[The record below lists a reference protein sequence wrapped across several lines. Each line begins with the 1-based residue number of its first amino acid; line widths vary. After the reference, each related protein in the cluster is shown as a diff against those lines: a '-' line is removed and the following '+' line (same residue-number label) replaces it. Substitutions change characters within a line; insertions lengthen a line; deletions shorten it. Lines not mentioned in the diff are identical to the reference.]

1 MSKKSKLSE
10 VVFEIFAD
18 AQKNSDNG
26 ELDYLSFV
34 ELCKKRIGNGISR
47 NKIKSALISL
57 ERLGVKIITNNKKM
71 IVTLDTTP
79 STKIEQHETQ
89 NAEQYKGIYYVYG
102 KHSANIFVEQN
113 QKSYSL
119 KPLDGIR
126 NNASVEFVVNKN
138 NDIAIL
144 DYKNPPVTSL
154 GFLNKDKETGEIYF
168 YEQSTY
174 GVITRKY
181 LVLNTKMTNDA
192 FGHVVTAKV
201 DDTNQCCT
209 IDKIFGSLSS
219 LKEYVRAHAH
229 AIEADKPLSEEGEK
243 QLNSIPTSVDL
254 TQYNIIKN
262 LSESDEIDPAKPTYI
277 DLRDKLFC
285 TIDPFDCQDRD
296 DAVYSEINKNGD
308 IVTYAAIADVT
319 EYIKPFSP
327 IWNDAADKNFTL
339 YTLLGAYDMLPHKIA
354 SGICSLNPNEDRL
367 TMCVKTTINPKTGE
381 VLSGEVIQAI
391 INSKKKFSYNEVQQ
405 IFDDFTNENINENF
419 VIALNESK
427 RSHKTVEPSDLVEAL
442 IFNLKASQAIWKRL
456 HKSQTLRLNSNE
468 EVQFYLDTNREKIER
483 IERKEHLPS
492 MELIEALMI
501 NANEFTARKADSSS
515 LPVLYRTHGLSTEFK
530 IEKFNSLISCLDC
543 DMEWDGSNPSLQKIL
558 NHFKNSEYEELVN
571 EVAKTCLD
579 KARYAPVPHPVDRD
593 TQEVLE
599 DLCCHNALG
608 LDYYLHFTSGIR
620 RFPDLI
626 NQYEHKCLWNK
637 MLKHKGLSTIDLED
651 IPKEYVYNMAQKISA
666 REVEI
671 DRTSKTIEEL
681 GLAIYAEEHVNE
693 IFEGRI
699 RSIVGDELII
709 VTKENMRVKIPI
721 LDAVCSKKYKVT
733 DNNIAVLLNNKI
745 VAMVGE
751 TVKFKI
757 ASANRFS
764 RSIVGST
771 DLTKNFELPK
781 RITTDTIN
789 ADNLAICYEKYSQE
803 IGNEYKDKRKKL
815 KEEKFRYDQKH
826 KDHKDSKYR
835 SRYK

>member
-1 MSKKSKLSE
+1 M
-10 VVFEIFAD
+10 
-18 AQKNSDNG
+18 
-26 ELDYLSFV
+26 
-34 ELCKKRIGNGISR
+34 
-47 NKIKSALISL
+47 
-57 ERLGVKIITNNKKM
+57 
-71 IVTLDTTP
+71 
-79 STKIEQHETQ
+79 
-89 NAEQYKGIYYVYG
+89 
-102 KHSANIFVEQN
+102 
-113 QKSYSL
+113 
-119 KPLDGIR
+119 
-126 NNASVEFVVNKN
+126 
-138 NDIAIL
+138 

-468 EVQFYLDTNREKIER
+468 EVQFYLDTNREKIEK

-789 ADNLAICYEKYSQE
+789 ADNLARCYEKYSQE

-815 KEEKFRYDQKH
+815 REEKFRYDQKH